1 MDISLL
7 DCIIKMRPINLGYV
21 ILRHMLSPPRVNYRL
36 ILYGSI
42 ITNIF
47 KYLYVLHCESVYKK
61 TERIS
66 EEAIIGI
73 RFYER
78 NEKWVKTTTSKNWDI
93 VVAYNDMSKYS
104 NGSDQESNIRDAWNL
119 DLFYR

>member
-21 ILRHMLSPPRVNYRL
+21 ILRHMLSPLRVNYRL

-78 NEKWVKTTTSKNWDI
+78 NEKWVNTTTSKNWDT
-93 VVAYNDMSKYS
+93 VVAYNDM
-104 NGSDQESNIRDAWNL
+104 
-119 DLFYR
+119 

>member
-1 MDISLL
+1 
-7 DCIIKMRPINLGYV
+7 
-21 ILRHMLSPPRVNYRL
+21 MLSPPRVNYRL

-47 KYLYVLHCESVYKK
+47 KYLYVLHCEFVYKK

-66 EEAIIGI
+66 KEAIIGI